1 MTAVR
6 TKEHKRG
13 PSKQEKGRAREGRD
27 VAAAE
32 SVDREPDP
40 EATPEDATPAV
51 SREDEPR
58 GQPTSDRFHTE
69 QAHRK
74 AGDKA

>member
-1 MTAVR
+1 MTAPK
-6 TKEHKRG
+6 TNQQKD
-13 PSKQEKGRAREGRD
+13 GRD
-27 VAAAE
+27 QSETVQPRAHGQDAAAE

-40 EATPEDATPAV
+40 EPTPSDEAPPV